1 MSTLAWQKKHAV
13 GGTEAHGI
21 QSANCQSTHPVH
33 SQPTQQ
39 IWTHMHCLTYAERRP
54 GAPAASLPTPGT
66 EWALQTLLCIHP
78 EPIAALLVELSA
90 TAKPILWALLQAGDK
105 EGNISGSPWLTQQVE
120 PPAAV
125 PAHHRKGTMTEIS
138 GAAVVVNSTAVAA
151 PLSQWKHGP
160 QKRRAQQRWWLAVS
174 PPRQSPHSLTHARL
188 ILTATPQP
196 ASLGSATRGH

>member
-1 MSTLAWQKKHAV
+1 
-13 GGTEAHGI
+13 
-21 QSANCQSTHPVH
+21 
-33 SQPTQQ
+33 
-39 IWTHMHCLTYAERRP
+39 MHCLTYAERRP

-174 PPRQSPHSLTHARL
+174 PPRQSPHSLTHARS
-188 ILTATPQP
+188 IVTATPQCQP
-196 ASLGSATRGH
+196 GVCHKRALSIRASQGMTRYLWSALQGMS